1 MQEFLDILIQYG
13 PYIGLAVIV
22 AGIVQSL
29 KLAFKKFFTQSTLGM
44 RIMPFIPLVLGM
56 VGGLV
61 LPQETVASKL
71 MVGGALGT
79 MSSVIYNV
87 ITRTFARGTNLQ
99 QKIDMKIGNAASTSV
114 EPVEPPAGPGDEIK

>member
-1 MQEFLDILIQYG
+1 MQEFLDILVQYG

-29 KLAFKKFFTQSTLGM
+29 KLAFKKFFTQTTVGM
-44 RIMPFIPLVLGM
+44 RLMPFIPLVLGM

-61 LPQETVASKL
+61 LPQETLASKL

-87 ITRTFARGTNLQ
+87 ITRTFARGTTLQ
-99 QKIDMKIGNAASTSV
+99 QKIDTKIGNGASTSV
-114 EPVEPPAGPGDEIK
+114 EPMEPPAGPEGEVK

>member
-114 EPVEPPAGPGDEIK
+114 EPVEPPAGPGDEVK